1 MWLFN
6 WLCLIISELTQLV
19 SVCWWSPNLLLS
31 SFSKGL
37 ILKWPNRRLIAGD
50 LWPSVITYDMLC
62 PHLTPYKAILTIDS
76 LLLLHHQII
85 SQTYPILFDDSRYSA
100 KVFFLALT
108 GQKILKTQ
116 SNWLLPRDKKG
127 RGNDKMWWFER
138 GAYGWVHQTPTL
150 VHQMTAAPD
159 LTIRETSTM
168 VLIYNGAAVHR

>member
-37 ILKWPNRRLIAGD
+37 ILKWPNRRLIVGD

-85 SQTYPILFDDSRYSA
+85 SQTYPILFDDSRYRA

-108 GQKILKTQ
+108 EDLKNAKQLIVAQRQKRQRKWQ
-116 SNWLLPRDKKG
+116 DVVVWKG
-127 RGNDKMWWFER
+127 SIWMSS
-138 GAYGWVHQTPTL
+138 
-150 VHQMTAAPD
+150 PD
-159 LTIRETSTM
+159 TNSGSPDDSRTRSYNPWNL
-168 VLIYNGAAVHR
+168 YNGADL

>member
-37 ILKWPNRRLIAGD
+37 ILKWPNRRLIVGD

-85 SQTYPILFDDSRYSA
+85 SQTYPILPDDSRYSE

-108 GQKILKTQ
+108 LQKIIKMQ

-127 RGNDKMWWFER
+127 KMTICGGLKGEHMDEFTRHQLWFTR
-138 GAYGWVHQTPTL
+138 WQPHQILQSVKPL
-150 VHQMTAAPD
+150 Q
-159 LTIRETSTM
+159 
-168 VLIYNGAAVHR
+168 YNI